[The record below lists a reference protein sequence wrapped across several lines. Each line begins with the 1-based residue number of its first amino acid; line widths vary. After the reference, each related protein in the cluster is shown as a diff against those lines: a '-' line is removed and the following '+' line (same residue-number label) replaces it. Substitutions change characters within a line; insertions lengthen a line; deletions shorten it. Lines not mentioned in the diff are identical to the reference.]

1 LRMVPRLRFFRAES
15 EPQDQQDDREQEED
29 DPGDRDER
37 PGARWATKTPRA
49 GSSPSAP
56 SSPGSPSDRTS
67 RCSTPTPP
75 WSLPPAASATQSSPG
90 RSTTRSDT
98 GTVFASA
105 PLDPPLHEALLHPT
119 AQESA
124 FTGDTGPHVPRR
136 APPREAR
143 RPRWCSLTVPSSPR
157 MTGDCGGRTPANRRV
172 ADPSIADAGSA
183 SDQATEMLI
192 CRNFKPSSGLE
203 PETPPY
209 MQRWPQLVAIVGNG
223 SQVAKPFSRPRLLP
237 SVAAGCVRS
246 APQVLH
252 ALLP

>member
-1 LRMVPRLRFFRAES
+1 MNGPK
-15 EPQDQQDDREQEED
+15 
-29 DPGDRDER
+29 PG
-37 PGARWATKTPRA
+37 GATKTPRA

-75 WSLPPAASATQSSPG
+75 RSLPPAASATQSSPR
-90 RSTTRSDT
+90 RSSTRSDT